1 LDTRRYIGRCDT
13 PLDHRCGGVLLYIR
27 SEYHP
32 CDTIQIHVLTSDWQ
46 AREAELTKLKL
57 ESERER
63 VREQNVN

>member
-1 LDTRRYIGRCDT
+1 VNITR
-13 PLDHRCGGVLLYIR
+13 VN
-27 SEYHP
+27 
-32 CDTIQIHVLTSDWQ
+32 TIQIHVLTSDWQ

>member
-1 LDTRRYIGRCDT
+1 VFYFISVVNITR
-13 PLDHRCGGVLLYIR
+13 VN
-27 SEYHP
+27 
-32 CDTIQIHVLTSDWQ
+32 TIQIHVLTSDWQ